1 MTDDGGGRIG
11 RTGRPN
17 RTGGTGTG
25 EDSKESKRNNR
36 NGTGEDSKESKRNS
50 RIGIRRIKGGFRI
63 PSLALGDDFQDRI
76 MDDSR
81 LDTQVVEEMY
91 DELEGATLAS
101 PREKPSWPSDL
112 ISPC

>member
-11 RTGRPN
+11 RTEKDGKTGR
-17 RTGGTGTG
+17 T
-25 EDSKESKRNNR
+25 SR
-36 NGTGEDSKESKRNS
+36 NGTAEDSKESKRNS
-50 RIGIRRIKGGFRI
+50 RIGIRRIRGGFRI

-112 ISPC
+112 ITPC